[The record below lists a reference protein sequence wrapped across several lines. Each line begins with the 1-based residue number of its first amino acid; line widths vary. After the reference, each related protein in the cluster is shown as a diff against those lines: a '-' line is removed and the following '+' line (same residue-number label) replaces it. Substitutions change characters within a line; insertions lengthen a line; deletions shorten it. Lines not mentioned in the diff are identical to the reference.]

1 MDEAAVLATTY
12 LDSCVIERYG
22 DHENPITHITEQ
34 IYAPVHDGVLI
45 CGFSQS
51 NSGDLPVIGNGNVV
65 NVTTVEHKLFMMPNS
80 DVMKGD
86 RITVT
91 QSTGHKHV
99 LYAKKPMFYPSHT
112 EIELTGSEIDAKK

>member
-1 MDEAAVLATTY
+1 VL
-12 LDSCVIERYG
+12 V
-22 DHENPITHITEQ
+22 
-34 IYAPVHDGVLI
+34 

-51 NSGDLPVIGNGNVV
+51 NSGDLPVIANGNVV
-65 NVTTVEHKLFMMPNS
+65 NVTTVDHKLFMMPNS